1 MTVVG
6 HELDATRALLEAGR
20 DPLAATVAQAL
31 SLRCEVAPGA
41 RLLVGFSG
49 GPDSTALLLLLLA
62 LSERGS
68 PACAR
73 PEVLHVDH
81 GLRDASEQ
89 EADHV
94 LATCRSLDVRCSVVR
109 PKLDAEA
116 PDLSRRARDARY
128 LALESRARD
137 GSFDAVVVAHH
148 AEDRLESILQALCR
162 GSGVRGLSSPRW
174 SRPLGATRLVRPLLG
189 SSRTQLVEFCLRL
202 SLPHVLDPTNERLDT
217 ARGLLRSR
225 VLDVLET
232 RWPGAALRA
241 SAAADRAGAAAI
253 ALEDQLEIMFGPVGT
268 RAWPRRELRGADVDF
283 LAAGIRR
290 AVTAEAPELADSLPA
305 SRLLEI
311 ACAASDEA
319 VHPRRFE
326 LPGGWVIDIDSS
338 ELHLSE
344 RPHSVGR

>member
-1 MTVVG
+1 MTVVDLQ
-6 HELDATRALLEAGR
+6 LDATRALLQAGR

-31 SLRCEVAPGA
+31 SLRCKVPLGA

-62 LSERGS
+62 LSERTS
-68 PACAR
+68 APCAR

-81 GLRDASEQ
+81 GLREASAQ
-89 EADHV
+89 EAEHAV
-94 LATCRSLDVRCSVVR
+94 ETCRALGVRCSVVR
-109 PKLDAEA
+109 VELDAEA

-128 LALESRARD
+128 LALESRACKE
-137 GSFDAVVVAHH
+137 GVDAVVVAHH

-174 SRPLGATRLVRPLLG
+174 SRPLGSTRLVRPLLG
-189 SSRTQLVEFCLRL
+189 SSRIQLTELCRNL
-202 SLPHVLDPTNERLDT
+202 SVPHVLDPTNERLDT
-217 ARGLLRSR
+217 ARGLLRSG

-241 SAAADRAGAAAI
+241 SAAADRAEAAGI
-253 ALEDQLEIMFGPVGT
+253 ALEKQLESLLGPVGT
-268 RAWPRRELRGADVDF
+268 RSWCRSELRGVEPDL

-290 AVTAEAPELADSLPA
+290 AVTSESPELMDLLPA
-305 SRLLEI
+305 ARLLEI
-311 ACAASDEA
+311 ASATTGDA

-326 LPGGWVIDIDSS
+326 LPGGWIIEIDST
-338 ELHLSE
+338 ELRIS
-344 RPHSVGR
+344 RTVHSAGA